1 MINSNFDHTSIL
13 RTVVDKFNLPKDR
26 LGKRVEVAP
35 RIDPPLVPMRTDTP
49 VFDVDTPPPATGEQL
64 DRGLSTHHEWMLD
77 VAQQAHGRTF
87 KVAPTT
93 LRDLQEQWNT
103 ERRSPWAWLKHAVVC
118 ILSTIAVLVEEIV
131 GFLQRHL

>member
-1 MINSNFDHTSIL
+1 
-13 RTVVDKFNLPKDR
+13 
-26 LGKRVEVAP
+26 
-35 RIDPPLVPMRTDTP
+35 
-49 VFDVDTPPPATGEQL
+49 
-64 DRGLSTHHEWMLD
+64 MLFRS
-77 VAQQAHGRTF
+77 QQAHGRTF